1 MFYYAIDSV
10 FPNPLTSVNDF
21 IPQSRLDDFIEFA
34 CYPGYYSNSQHAVA
48 KKDVDRITQAFEK
61 EMPFLNDF
69 YGDNMFTLAIK
80 GKNVRVILEVMK
92 NLSQMAKDKLAA
104 VCAKISLLDVM
115 RKRNA
120 YVVSLIKNAMVPAI
134 SDRGQ

>member
-1 MFYYAIDSV
+1 MFYFAIDSV

-21 IPQSRLDDFIEFA
+21 LPQSRLDDFLEFA

-61 EMPFLNDF
+61 EMPLLNDIN
-69 YGDNMFTLAIK
+69 GDNMFTLAIK

-104 VCAKISLLDVM
+104 ICAKISLLELM
-115 RKRNA
+115 KKNNA
-120 YVVSLIKNAMVPAI
+120 YVVCFIKNAMVLAI